1 MFFFF
6 QNTRV
11 LFNVRVVGGS
21 AFYSYLSPQDG
32 RPLFHPAV
40 DRWGRRKFMNQKS
53 SSCRRTDVS
62 HKHTHTFTQHFPALD
77 VLIDLSPELKVH
89 LSFLYLLLDFVLH
102 SFGLLIAGI
111 FLCSFRLL
119 RKVQVNKHSCSERC
133 LQDRERIFLTHFCQC
148 VSSWDVILQVHQQQR
163 VCHLS
168 GHFILVLDWK
178 HY

>member
-102 SFGLLIAGI
+102 SFGLLIAE
-111 FLCSFRLL
+111 SFSAALGCYA
-119 RKVQVNKHSCSERC
+119 KYK
-133 LQDRERIFLTHFCQC
+133 LTSIHAVKGACRTGKGFFWHISVC
-148 VSSWDVILQVHQQQR
+148 VSR
-163 VCHLS
+163 AEM
-168 GHFILVLDWK
+168 
-178 HY
+178 